1 LFLARDSRIFT
12 VLEEV
17 RAELAEM
24 KQMLRS
30 MQRRTVHTDADNTVN
45 VLQEL
50 DLPLKDCSGVAALEE
65 KLQDTAYQQCVVSCL
80 VVFRQPISIRKKKH
94 SRGPFVSLCMCRSVC
109 LSGV

>member
-1 LFLARDSRIFT
+1 

-80 VVFRQPISIRKKKH
+80 VVFRQPISIRKKNILADH
-94 SRGPFVSLCMCRSVC
+94 LSVCVCVGRSVC
-109 LSGV
+109 PVYRL